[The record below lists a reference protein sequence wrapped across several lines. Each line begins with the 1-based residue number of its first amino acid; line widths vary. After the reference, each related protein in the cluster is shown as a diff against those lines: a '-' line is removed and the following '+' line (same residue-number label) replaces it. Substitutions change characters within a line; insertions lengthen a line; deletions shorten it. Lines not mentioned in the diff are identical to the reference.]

1 MTSNNKIEPLQCRE
15 MDETW
20 DMNTH
25 INPMDEEAREQLA
38 RHKGILMNNSDDF
51 VSYIKHTESK

>member
-1 MTSNNKIEPLQCRE
+1 

-25 INPMDEEAREQLA
+25 INPMDEEAADLLA
-38 RHKGILMNNSDDF
+38 RHKGIL
-51 VSYIKHTESK
+51 